1 MFWMMKWKIRNV
13 GSKKKKKEA
22 GREEEC
28 QEAKNSNKIKIYI
41 GGTKKQNQQWGK
53 KEIDSG
59 ADWLGKCSK
68 IEGGEKQLRELNII
82 RKKIMHM

>member
-1 MFWMMKWKIRNV
+1 MKNQKCRL
-13 GSKKKKKEA
+13 KKKKKEA

-59 ADWLGKCSK
+59 AD
-68 IEGGEKQLRELNII
+68 
-82 RKKIMHM
+82 

>member
-1 MFWMMKWKIRNV
+1 MQAQ
-13 GSKKKKKEA
+13 KKKKKEA

-59 ADWLGKCSK
+59 AD
-68 IEGGEKQLRELNII
+68 
-82 RKKIMHM
+82 